1 MAARNY
7 KQIACYLTLDQHL
20 DLKRL
25 SAETLIPVQKILR
38 QAVDGIIADY
48 EIRPKSRA
56 AYINSRL
63 AKLKTK
69 RARK

>member
-1 MAARNY
+1 MAAVNY
-7 KQIACYLTLDQHL
+7 KQVACYLTVDQHH

-38 QAVDGIIADY
+38 QAVDRIIADY
-48 EIRPKSRA
+48 KVRPKTRA
-56 AYINSRL
+56 AYINSQL

-69 RARK
+69 RARG